1 MSSDF
6 RSDFVQRLAG
16 VRDLKKILETTVK
29 EMGDIFQAD
38 CCQIM
43 LSNPLDP
50 NVTSICE
57 FRAAPDEDG
66 RGHPGVTMPLV
77 LHGRTFGSLS
87 MSRRAEV
94 SQEEV
99 NSMRVILGELGDIVR
114 HAQIN
119 DIVQRDTFRDTFL
132 VEIGNVMAYSLG
144 IGDALFMVVNILGK
158 VLQASRCL
166 FVCTDDSA
174 AGWKCYEFW
183 QQEKVQSCQEYR
195 WPTTDSPVIAQTLLS
210 TAPLRVYEGQQ
221 NSYVSPVQEELQFI
235 GVKSLLGIS
244 LRSSAATHGCVILQQ
259 CDYRRAWTRNE
270 VDMVQKVADKVADA
284 LVKLPAEKRAREPI
298 MQLHQRIVAVPDAP
312 AQDGKT
318 SYDSVRKALKGALGQ
333 QAIPSA
339 RATSAP
345 PPPPKPVAPPP
356 PQPVP
361 PSAPQP
367 ALTQPPVPPMPT
379 SQPAAQQ
386 GFAPAAQVNPGA
398 VGGPTISPV
407 QSRSLPPAV
416 EPGSRSLGSILGGQ
430 SAPLPAVQQPPVA
443 APGPTARGTAEDPY
457 ADLDFGDFGEA
468 TLEQQ
473 QAAAAAGRP
482 IPGRPGLD
490 QQMDPDATWGNLDA
504 IQPPIGQSLAPE
516 PPMTAAQARMLTDT
530 GPQQPFVPNPSTP
543 PASTPPHVGPETT
556 QPMAAPFASAPAPL
570 PVPVA
575 ASVAEAAPASGSP
588 WGDLDSIAAPTTGP
602 AKMGLGG
609 AIMSK
614 VRAVAPAAGSALMAS
629 FHKDKAKYGPA
640 EALPEVTAASAPPPP
655 LDDAAAQA
663 KIHELMQS
671 KTTETSDYIFAT
683 PGLDMRMLGRI
694 DGWVSQIEQK
704 DKYAD
709 GHARQVA
716 ELACAIAREA
726 GLSAADVDLVR
737 QASLVHDV
745 GKLGSAAAILQK
757 PDEQLS
763 DPELITVMKHPLDGA
778 ELLESFPDLQRLAP
792 IVRAHHEEYNGN
804 GYPQGL
810 KGEEIPVAARIIHV
824 ANSYHGMTSAKR
836 FGPGMKPGDA
846 QQELVKGAGQQW
858 DPTFVQMLI
867 QAIMSNKVPAAY

>member
-1 MSSDF
+1 MSSDH
-6 RSDFVQRLAG
+6 RSEFVQRLAG
-16 VRDLKKILETTVK
+16 NRDLKKILETTVK
-29 EMGDIFQAD
+29 EMGDMFQAD

-57 FRAAPDEDG
+57 FRAMPGEDM
-66 RGHPGVTMPLV
+66 RGIAAVTMPLV

-87 MSRRAEV
+87 MSRRNEV

-99 NSMRVILGELGDIVR
+99 NQMRVILGELGDIVR

-235 GVKSLLGIS
+235 GVKSLLGVA
-244 LRSSAATHGCVILQQ
+244 LKSSTATHGCVILQQ

-284 LVKLPAEKRAREPI
+284 LAKLPAEKRAREPI
-298 MQLHQRIVAVPDAP
+298 MQLHQRIVAVPDQP

-345 PPPPKPVAPPP
+345 PTPPKPAAVVPPTPTPPPAAPRPLPPPNVTMATTLQGLAPPP
-356 PQPVP
+356 LPT
-361 PSAPQP
+361 P
-367 ALTQPPVPPMPT
+367 AT
-379 SQPAAQQ
+379 AA
-386 GFAPAAQVNPGA
+386 
-398 VGGPTISPV
+398 PTISPV
-407 QSRSLPPAV
+407 QSRTQSPA
-416 EPGSRSLGSILGGQ
+416 EPGSKSLGSILGNQGA
-430 SAPLPAVQQPPVA
+430 APTPPPAVAPVQPVA
-443 APGPTARGTAEDPY
+443 PQAKGAGGDPY
-457 ADLDFGDFGEA
+457 ADLDFGDMDNA
-468 TLEQQ
+468 TPEQ
-473 QAAAAAGRP
+473 QAAAAAAGRAV
-482 IPGRPGLD
+482 PGRPGLD
-490 QQMDPDATWGNLDA
+490 TTMDPDATWGNLDA
-504 IQPPIGQSLAPE
+504 IQPPHGQSLAPE
-516 PPMTAAQARMLTDT
+516 NPATAAQAR
-530 GPQQPFVPNPSTP
+530 QQMEE
-543 PASTPPHVGPETT
+543 AARLQQE
-556 QPMAAPFASAPAPL
+556 QPVVAAPPVPPVAPPVAPVAPV

-575 ASVAEAAPASGSP
+575 AVAPAVAPAAPAEGGGSP
-588 WGDLDSIAAPTTGP
+588 WGDLDSIAAPSTPT
-602 AKMGLGG
+602 KGLGG
-609 AIMSK
+609 FIGKA
-614 VRAVAPAAGSALMAS
+614 RAVAAAPAAGSALMAS
-629 FHKDKAKYGPA
+629 FHKDKSKFAPVSEAPPVSPEFVAGPA
-640 EALPEVTAASAPPPP
+640 TAAPV
-655 LDDAAAQA
+655 DEAAAAA
-663 KIHELMQS
+663 KLEEMMKS
-671 KTTETSDYIFAT
+671 TTNATSDYIFAT

-704 DKYAD
+704 DKYIG

-716 ELACAIAREA
+716 EFACAIAQEA
-726 GLSAADVDLVR
+726 GLSAGDVELVR

-745 GKLGSAAAILQK
+745 GKLGSAAPILQK

-763 DPELITVMKHPLDGA
+763 DPDLITVMKHPLDGA

-792 IVRAHHEEYNGN
+792 IVRSHHEEYNGN

-810 KGEEIPVAARIIHV
+810 KGDEIPVAARIIHV
-824 ANSYHGMTSAKR
+824 ANSYHSMTSAKR
-836 FGPGMKPGDA
+836 YGPGMTPGAA
-846 QQELVKGAGQQW
+846 QNELVKGAGQQW
-858 DPTFVQMLI
+858 DPTYVQMLI
-867 QAIMSNKVPAAY
+867 QAIMGKKVPASF